1 MVRTIQLGYKMAR
14 QFIGNS
20 TDYII
25 NGVDQRSIPE
35 QRRAEKEAEM
45 KMKREYE
52 RHEAAAKKSR
62 AGQLDRIMGGKNLPK
77 SPSPSDISNGK
88 LRKKSK

>member
-1 MVRTIQLGYKMAR
+1 MAY
-14 QFIGNS
+14 NPNN
-20 TDYII
+20 YI

-35 QRRAEKEAEM
+35 QRRAEKEA
-45 KMKREYE
+45 KMKQEREFKRYE
-52 RHEAAAKKSR
+52 AAKKKSKALR
-62 AGQLDRIMGGKNLPK
+62 LDRVMGGKNAPK